1 MYLLDTDVVSELRR
15 PERTDRNVAAWAART
30 PLILHFISSITL
42 YELERG
48 ILLLERRD
56 RTQGAVL
63 RAWMDHQIL
72 PRFDG
77 RVLPLDAAVAQRA
90 AALHVPRPRPERDA
104 FIAAT
109 ALVRGMTVV
118 TRNVDDYEP
127 TGVEII
133 NPWAFKSQPRSD

>member
-1 MYLLDTDVVSELRR
+1 MYVLDTDVVSELRR
-15 PERTDRNVAAWAART
+15 PERADRNVAAWAART
-30 PLILHFISSITL
+30 PVVLHFISSITL

-48 ILLLERRD
+48 ILLIERKD
-56 RTQGAVL
+56 RAQGTVL
-63 RAWMDHQIL
+63 RAWMGRQIL
-72 PRFDG
+72 TRFEG

-109 ALVRGMTVV
+109 ALMHGMTVV
-118 TRNVDDYEP
+118 TRNVKDYES

-133 NPWAFKSQPRSD
+133 NPWREQPQP